1 MSFNAFSHAASK
13 DLAVAKAVPHGLSFA
28 PQALFFGLEAI
39 VAHPAPSSDL
49 TQPLRKSL
57 DELDQHGIHG
67 YFRLKAYMHYHS
79 DVVRNVRKMQVDKG
93 PGNYERYCAEKR
105 DRFWKEHPI
114 ELDVV
119 EKDEKGEYY
128 PFKWAWDEDLKNY
141 TTVKEKDAEKVNGTQ
156 KNLHKEEAS

>member
-1 MSFNAFSHAASK
+1 MIKRAMSLSSTKRTPFTTRTLCSNAFSHAASK

-93 PGNYERYCAEKR
+93 PGSYERYCAGTRLLLDGITFR
-105 DRFWKEHPI
+105 DLATAYFE
-114 ELDVV
+114 VV
-119 EKDEKGEYY
+119 EE
-128 PFKWAWDEDLKNY
+128 A
-141 TTVKEKDAEKVNGTQ
+141 VQSAE
-156 KNLHKEEAS
+156 E